1 VQENLIKGGLPGR
14 TEKGKRTTTRP
25 VKAIDGDVKLN
36 KALWLIAEK
45 FRTLKG

>member
-1 VQENLIKGGLPGR
+1 
-14 TEKGKRTTTRP
+14 
-25 VKAIDGDVKLN
+25 DVKLN

>member
-1 VQENLIKGGLPGR
+1 
-14 TEKGKRTTTRP
+14 

>member
-1 VQENLIKGGLPGR
+1 
-14 TEKGKRTTTRP
+14 
-25 VKAIDGDVKLN
+25 DGDVKLN

>member
-1 VQENLIKGGLPGR
+1 
-14 TEKGKRTTTRP
+14 
-25 VKAIDGDVKLN
+25 GDVKLN

>member
-1 VQENLIKGGLPGR
+1 
-14 TEKGKRTTTRP
+14 
-25 VKAIDGDVKLN
+25 IDGDVKLN